1 MPTSNFPGI
10 TNNET
15 TFAKE
20 EPAEAIS
27 ELGEVKSTKSMN
39 LF

>member
-1 MPTSNFPGI
+1 MLTSSFPGI

-20 EPAEAIS
+20 GQVRTTS
-27 ELGEVKSTKSMN
+27 KKGEVKSTKTMN

>member
-1 MPTSNFPGI
+1 MLTSSFPGI
-10 TNNET
+10 TNNDN

-20 EPAEAIS
+20 EPVEAIS
-27 ELGEVKSTKSMN
+27 ELGEVESTKTMH

>member
-1 MPTSNFPGI
+1 MLTSSFPGI
-10 TNNET
+10 TNSNT
-15 TFAKE
+15 TFTKE

-27 ELGEVKSTKSMN
+27 ELGEVKSTKTMH